1 MPLRIGL
8 AIGILSLLVAAGCG
22 SSSSSSS
29 TTTSSK
35 ASSSTKSAVAVD
47 LGTTKAGKVLVGP
60 SGRTLYLFEKDSGST
75 SKCAGECATDWPPL
89 TTSGKPSAGTGV
101 TGNMLGTTMRSDGK
115 EQVTYNGHPLYYFEG
130 DKKSGTIAGQ
140 GVDCV
145 RRRVVRGRDQRVQG
159 REGRELVQER
169 LLVQQRQLGRRLLLE
184 RRLGR
189 QQLLAA

>member
-75 SKCAGECATDWPPL
+75 SKCAGDAPP
-89 TTSGKPSAGTGV
+89 TGP
-101 TGNMLGTTMRSDGK
+101 R
-115 EQVTYNGHPLYYFEG
+115 
-130 DKKSGTIAGQ
+130 
-140 GVDCV
+140 
-145 RRRVVRGRDQRVQG
+145 
-159 REGRELVQER
+159 
-169 LLVQQRQLGRRLLLE
+169 
-184 RRLGR
+184 
-189 QQLLAA
+189 

>member
-47 LGTTKAGKVLVGP
+47 
-60 SGRTLYLFEKDSGST
+60 SGST
-75 SKCAGECATDWPPL
+75 SKCSGGCATAWPPL

-115 EQVTYNGHPLYYFEG
+115 EQVTYNGHPLYYFQG

-140 GVDCV
+140 GV
-145 RRRVVRGRDQRVQG
+145 
-159 REGRELVQER
+159 
-169 LLVQQRQLGRRLLLE
+169 
-184 RRLGR
+184 
-189 QQLLAA
+189 AAFGAEWYTVGSNGAKVETGEKSSASSKSGSSSSSDNSGGSSSSSGGSGGSSY

>member
-75 SKCAGECATDWPPL
+75 SKCSGECASDWPPL

-115 EQVTYNGHPLYYFEG
+115 EQVTYNGHPLYYYVTDTAPGQVTCQNVDEFG
-130 DKKSGTIAGQ
+130 GKWLVVAPSGKAI
-140 GVDCV
+140 
-145 RRRVVRGRDQRVQG
+145 
-159 REGRELVQER
+159 L
-169 LLVQQRQLGRRLLLE
+169 
-184 RRLGR
+184 
-189 QQLLAA
+189 